1 MSSIFVI
8 DRLGSWLNN
17 VLALNLLVHQ
27 LLLNFF
33 SVYLKFNVYSTEVL
47 LLSLLCINLDDRN

>member
-8 DRLGSWLNN
+8 DRLGSWLSN

-47 LLSLLCINLDDRN
+47 LLSLLCINLDDGN

>member
-47 LLSLLCINLDDRN
+47 LLSLLCINLDDGN

>member
-8 DRLGSWLNN
+8 DRLGSWLSN

-33 SVYLKFNVYSTEVL
+33 SVYLKFNVYKSASFITTV
-47 LLSLLCINLDDRN
+47 LCINLDDGN